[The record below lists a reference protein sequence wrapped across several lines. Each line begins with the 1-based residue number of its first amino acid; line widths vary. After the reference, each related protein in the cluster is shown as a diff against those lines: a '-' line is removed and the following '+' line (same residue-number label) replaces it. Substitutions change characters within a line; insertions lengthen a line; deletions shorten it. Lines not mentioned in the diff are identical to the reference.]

1 MPRRLLLLELLL
13 AVLLPAAVAHAQG
26 GGSVPVLIEPRDFGP
41 DGGWRRKA
49 ALVRDRRLA
58 LLRAGDLRS
67 LNAIRGG
74 PSRTPSIVA
83 QSTLATAVT
92 GTFHVPVIP
101 IAYKDIDV
109 PYPIADFQCL
119 LFSQAPA
126 GCPTDGWT
134 FTRPYSVATFYEEM
148 SHHRIAMDG
157 VVFTPVREDSN
168 AAYYTDGCNGITV
181 SGQTTCPSRPLNRL
195 ATALLAALDSI
206 SRRPGGDTIW
216 AQFDNDGPDGIP
228 NSGDDNG
235 VVDFVTF
242 LQPEVGGECRSN
254 VPVPTGV
261 WSHRFVISG
270 WTGQMYTTRTP
281 WAGHP
286 GQFIRVNDY
295 TIQSQLG
302 GTTSCDP
309 TAVMAVGT
317 VAHETGHAFGL
328 PDLYDVSG
336 RTQGIGGW
344 GLMGSGNYARPYS
357 PSSYDAWSLNTLG
370 WATVDTLGTSRTV
383 TTGARLLSDTI
394 FYARSETPDEY
405 VLVENRQAVLSD
417 SAQMNPALP
426 GTCPMLGFCA
436 KSPGLLLWLID
447 QPKVQSSLSSNT
459 VNAGSPQGV
468 ELIQADGL
476 NQLLVQG
483 SRNRGDRG
491 DSYPGLTDN
500 TRFMLLSSPSARNN
514 SGDYIGFG
522 IDRIEQLAGGFM
534 RFRFTRREPSVVAA
548 AGGATI
554 QVNGQT
560 WARFEEVVPG
570 GELLQL
576 AADSLQVTS
585 GGKSRAQFV
594 AWSQGGPRDQTFV
607 SGAARPDTLAATFT
621 YQNRLLLSTVGGG
634 SVAAS
639 VAGDVT
645 QGIFLAAGTRVTLTA
660 NTPNGFIFGGWG
672 GDTVATAASLDLTMN
687 RGYDLEA
694 RFLAVVQ
701 VAAGDA
707 VSDLLG
713 TPKLS
718 DVQRTFLDQLGNR
731 NGVFDVGDLL
741 AMFRRNGQ
749 AAPPAVV
756 EAALR
761 ASPSRT
767 SEGRP

>member
-1 MPRRLLLLELLL
+1 
-13 AVLLPAAVAHAQG
+13 
-26 GGSVPVLIEPRDFGP
+26 
-41 DGGWRRKA
+41 
-49 ALVRDRRLA
+49 
-58 LLRAGDLRS
+58 
-67 LNAIRGG
+67 
-74 PSRTPSIVA
+74 
-83 QSTLATAVT
+83 
-92 GTFHVPVIP
+92 
-101 IAYKDIDV
+101 

-126 GCPTDGWT
+126 GCSADGWT
-134 FTRPYSVATFYEEM
+134 FTRPYSIATFYEEM

-157 VVFTPVREDSN
+157 VVFAPVRGDSN
-168 AAYYTDGCNGITV
+168 AAFYTDGCNGITV
-181 SGQTTCPSRPLNRL
+181 SGLTSCPSRPLNRMASML
-195 ATALLAALDSI
+195 IAALDSI

-254 VPVPTGV
+254 VPAPTGV

-302 GTTSCDP
+302 GINACEP
-309 TAVMAVGT
+309 TAIMAVGT

-357 PSSYDAWSLNTLG
+357 PSSYDASSLNALG
-370 WATVDTLGTSRTV
+370 WATVDTLGASRSV

-394 FYARSETPDEY
+394 FYARTGSSDEY

-417 SAQMNPALP
+417 TAQMNPALP
-426 GTCPMLGFCA
+426 GICPILGFCA

-459 VNAGSPQGV
+459 VNSGTPQGV

-476 NQLLVQG
+476 NELLVQG
-483 SRNRGDRG
+483 TRNRGDRG
-491 DSYPGLTDN
+491 DSYPGSTGN
-500 TRFMLLSSPSARNN
+500 TRFMLLSSPAARNN

-548 AGGATI
+548 ASGAATVR
-554 QVNGQT
+554 VNGQT

-576 AADSLQVTS
+576 AADSVQLTG

-594 AWSQGGPRDQTFV
+594 AWSQGGPREQTFV

-639 VAGDVT
+639 VVGDVA
-645 QGIFLAAGTRVTLTA
+645 QGIFLASGTHVTLTA
-660 NTPNGFIFGGWG
+660 NTANGFIFAGWG

-701 VAAGDA
+701 VAASDA

-741 AMFRRNGQ
+741 AMYRRTGEL
-749 AAPPAVV
+749 APQAVV

-761 ASPSRT
+761 ASPRRT
-767 SEGRP
+767 GEGRP